1 MILINTIKTIAS
13 EIEEINREI
22 KRVPQECDIIEKDI
36 KNIKSGILI
45 YNKRTD
51 GIKLDM
57 EKNDKRIHWVNG
69 RMDNLKLIY
78 DNHQSNIPK

>member
-13 EIEEINREI
+13 EIEGINREI
-22 KRVPQECDIIEKDI
+22 KRVPKECDIIEKDI

-57 EKNDKRIHWVNG
+57 EKNDQRIQWVNG
-69 RMDNLKLIY
+69 QMDNLKLIY